1 MERLANAASA
11 VGDGLALSLGELAQ
25 KIEVNLAVLWEG
37 VGDDPQQVYA
47 RRAIVAEVEKILGQI
62 EMWKDAEKL
71 KKERDQEDLLA
82 RELLVDED
90 VEMND

>member
-1 MERLANAASA
+1 MR
-11 VGDGLALSLGELAQ
+11 G
-25 KIEVNLAVLWEG
+25 
-37 VGDDPQQVYA
+37 
-47 RRAIVAEVEKILGQI
+47 RAIVAEVEKILGQI